1 MKHLLKSI
9 TSCFLIIILLFS
21 LVSTV
26 FAQNTNTSDKANNE
40 SNDVFDK
47 STLKE
52 KAAASSTKPLHSN
65 KSIISYE
72 YIYNL
77 DGSEDFIY
85 VLFEGAGYAIYSST
99 TLELLEYNLNGDP
112 PFNNSCEKKYYAGP
126 TNYLYKNNDDFYYVD
141 NNQKLILT
149 KEEISSVSEQI
160 RTTTI
165 ENSNSKMSINPSEYF
180 ALQNS
185 TGDSAGENRSSGSDD
200 ELIFASPSSGVL
212 IPNYKYFLAAPKIG
226 RNYKNETYGDGN
238 NSGTCGPVAAQLL
251 LGYNNFYNDRRII
264 EDKYLNGYSDSE
276 NTVVLPER
284 NPNYCTD
291 PMLLT
296 SYTTGTRSEITGE
309 NSFYLKLISEIMSP
323 NSDTSSNQQVK
334 NGITSVL
341 TENLSSSD
349 FIIEK
354 TGTLVLPVNSSK
366 IKSEIDSGRPVI
378 INTLKFLGH
387 SDHFTVGYGYQ
398 DYTYPDGSGT
408 YSGYIVHYGW
418 QGENDTCVWINSSWC
433 GAFISLKMNHDHDYA
448 MVGRIL
454 NTDRI
459 EYKCTVCGQRTDSA
473 ITIEPRARYTERVV
487 DISSGDFKEHYVT
500 FKNSGNKL
508 IQSFGTN
515 DTVIEIYND
524 EYSLL
529 ATDDDSGYLANS
541 LINFS
546 ATANTPYIIRI
557 YYYYPSMSGE
567 TKLSISPIA
576 YDDYRYSDYDDFVR
590 YTNSGVTHMYRNV
603 PNTVEVIT
611 FWPEA
616 QGEYEFATGYNGD
629 TRVDTC
635 LYLIDPAS
643 TEPSYFN
650 DDSGGDSQAFLSI
663 EMLRKP
669 YYIVI
674 ATYNITLNSTEVLYL
689 DIDPA

>member
-9 TSCFLIIILLFS
+9 TSCFLIIVLLFS
-21 LVSTV
+21 FISTV
-26 FAQNTNTSDKANNE
+26 FAQNANTADKTNNE
-40 SNDVFDK
+40 STNVFDK
-47 STLKE
+47 SMLKE
-52 KAAASSTKPLHSN
+52 KATASSTKPLHSN
-65 KSIISYE
+65 KPIISYE
-72 YIYNL
+72 YIYSL
-77 DGSEDFIY
+77 DESKDFIY
-85 VLFEGAGYAIYSST
+85 VLFEGTGYAIYSSS
-99 TLELLEYNLNGDP
+99 LELLEYNLNGDP
-112 PFNNSCEKKYYAGP
+112 PFDNSFEKKYYAGP
-126 TNYLYKNNDDFYYVD
+126 MNYLYKINNEFYYVA
-141 NNQKLILT
+141 NNQKLTLS
-149 KEEISSVSEQI
+149 KEEIYSVSEQI

-165 ENSNSKMSINPSEYF
+165 GNFNSKISITPSEYF
-180 ALQNS
+180 DIQNS
-185 TGDSAGENRSSGSDD
+185 ASQNRSSGSGD
-200 ELIFASPSSGVL
+200 ELIFTFPSSGVL
-212 IPNYKYFLAAPKIG
+212 IPNYKYFLAVPTIG

-264 EDKYLNGYSDSE
+264 EDKYLNGYSDSD
-276 NTVVLPER
+276 NAVVSPER

-291 PMLLT
+291 PTLLT
-296 SYTTGTRSEITGE
+296 SFTTGTRSESTGE

-354 TGTLVLPVNSSK
+354 TGTLILPVDSSK

-378 INTLKFLGH
+378 INTLKILGH
-387 SDHFTVGYGYQ
+387 SNHYTVGYGYQ

-418 QGENDTCVWINSSWC
+418 QGADDTCVWINSSWC

-448 MVGRIL
+448 MVGMIP

-473 ITIEPRARYTERVV
+473 ITVEPNSRYTERVA
-487 DISSGDFKEHYVT
+487 DISSGDFKEYYVT

-508 IQSFGTN
+508 IQSFGPN
-515 DTVIEIYND
+515 DTIIDIYND

-546 ATANTPYIIRI
+546 AAANTPYIIRI
-557 YYYYPSMSGE
+557 YYYYPSASGE
-567 TKLSISPIA
+567 VKLSISPIA

-611 FWPEA
+611 FRPEA
-616 QGEYEFATGYNGD
+616 QGEYEFATRYNGD

-635 LYLIDPAS
+635 LYLIDPSS
-643 TEPSYFN
+643 TETFYFN
-650 DDSGGDSQAFLSI
+650 DDGGGDLQAFLSV
-663 EMLRKP
+663 EMVRKP

-674 ATYNITLNSTEVLYL
+674 STYNITLNSTEVLCL
-689 DIDPA
+689 DIDPV